1 MELDEGESGSGV
13 AESRRNLIRGIGA
26 AVGAAMLAPG
36 WPWRN
41 SWRRRAS

>member
-1 MELDEGESGSGV
+1 MELDEHESGRS
-13 AESRRNLIRGIGA
+13 AAASRRYLIRGIGA